1 MRDEA
6 FLHRDGFWEIKQR
19 AQVWKNENRKE
30 TCYWKWEQILTNPRR
45 NFSMQG
51 PCKGYTGACQCS
63 TLPTFHWQAVSG
75 WPVLGNVAE
84 VEYKCPRAVPG
95 AIACLVNATIL
106 AINIFIT
113 LVCQHQ
119 YRLHNMSVFGENK
132 NITKI
137 LASPDY
143 EIYYNFCNQAFYILF
158 ASLEFLWSSNHK
170 SNLHN

>member
-1 MRDEA
+1 
-6 FLHRDGFWEIKQR
+6 
-19 AQVWKNENRKE
+19 
-30 TCYWKWEQILTNPRR
+30 
-45 NFSMQG
+45 MQG

-143 EIYYNFCNQAFYILF
+143 EIISTFVIKPSTFCLLHLNSCGHQITKVISIIKKKV
-158 ASLEFLWSSNHK
+158 ASLNIYSRYSITWIKMCFLILTFFHEKLANITLGGIIYK
-170 SNLHN
+170 C